1 MAETFLLEVAT
12 PGRRLVHEPA
22 LEAQIP
28 GADGYLGVLPGHA
41 PLLGQLGIGELQ
53 YKLKDGQTHR
63 ALIAGGFVEV
73 TQNTVRVLADVC
85 ENPDE
90 IDVARARAALKRA
103 SDRMSKIDGDID
115 VGRAINAMRR
125 AQERLALVARRSAAP

>member
-1 MAETFLLEVAT
+1 MADTFLLEVVT
-12 PGRRLVHEPA
+12 PDRRLVYEPV

-28 GADGYLGVLPGHA
+28 GAEGYLGVLPGHA

-53 YKLKDGQTHR
+53 YKMKDGEIHR

-73 TQNTVRVLADVC
+73 MPTTVRVLADVC

-90 IDVARARAALKRA
+90 IDEARAAAALKRA
-103 SDRMSKIDGDID
+103 AERLSKIDGTVDAS
-115 VGRAINAMRR
+115 RAINAMRR
-125 AQERLALVARRSAAP
+125 AQERLALRQRHPKK